1 MNTHVTLT
9 PSQLAPASYE
19 QQARAN
25 AKAVLDRLYGKPKVV
40 NIAKAVIEHAQYR
53 QKKRKRLYYLKPTK
67 QMMRNEPRHHMDAWN
82 AYRSAMNDFNQPRR
96 FVKLKCFE
104 HGVTYEEICSKVRTD
119 RLAHARKLIMI
130 ATHEEFPN
138 LSSPQL
144 GNLINKDHTSVLAYL
159 GRLKCKSQ
167 AAKEWR
173 EKKAR
178 AA

>member
-1 MNTHVTLT
+1 MNQHVTLT
-9 PSQLAPASYE
+9 YE
-19 QQARAN
+19 ERARAN
-25 AKAVLDRLYGKPKVV
+25 AKAIRERLYGKAKVV
-40 NIAKAVIEHAQYR
+40 NIAKVAVEPPSSEQR
-53 QKKRKRLYYLKPTK
+53 KRKRLYFTTPTK
-67 QMMRNEPRHHMDAWN
+67 QLLRDEPRHHVEAWL
-82 AYRSAMNDFNQPRR
+82 AYRSALNDFNHPRR

-104 HGVTYEEICSKVRTD
+104 HGVTYDEICSKVRTD

-130 ATHEEFPN
+130 ATHEEFPH

-144 GNLINKDHTSVLAYL
+144 AKLINKDHTSVLAYL

-178 AA
+178 AG